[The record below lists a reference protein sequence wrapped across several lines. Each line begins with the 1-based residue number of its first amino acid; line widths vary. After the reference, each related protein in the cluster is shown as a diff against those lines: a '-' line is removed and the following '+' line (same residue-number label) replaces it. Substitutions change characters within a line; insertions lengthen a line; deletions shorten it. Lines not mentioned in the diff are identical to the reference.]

1 MKAVV
6 LEAPQTLIYHDDID
20 CPNPGPGWARVHVKA
35 ASICGSDML
44 RVYHGAAKIY
54 PLILGH
60 ECAGLVESVGEG
72 VDSAWIGRAVAI
84 APLISCMTC
93 DSCQRGL
100 YASCTRYS
108 FIGSRI
114 AGGFAEY
121 LVAPVANLI
130 PLPDALPPELGALV
144 EPTTVALHALN
155 RAGGVQGKQ
164 VAVFGAGSIGMLTLL
179 MARYRQAK
187 FVVAVDIL
195 IRNLD
200 FARGMGIDAVL
211 EANTPQLATSLKSLT
226 QGGVDVA
233 VEASGALAALEQ
245 AIYACRPGGHV
256 VFVGNQPL
264 DRTLPSALIEHIM
277 RYQLN
282 LHGAWMSYSAPF
294 PGDEWREAVTAIFN
308 MPDVFRAMTTHNTT
322 LEGLPALFE
331 QLHKREI
338 ESRKVVIYP

>member
-6 LEAPQTLIYHDDID
+6 LEAPRTLIYHEDTP
-20 CPNPGPGWARVHVKA
+20 CPTPDPGWARIQIKA

-44 RVYHGAAKIY
+44 RVYHGAAKVY

-60 ECAGLVESVGEG
+60 ECSGVVESVGKG
-72 VDSAWIGRAVAI
+72 TDLSWVGRPVAI
-84 APLISCMTC
+84 APLIPCMTC
-93 DSCQRGL
+93 DSCQHGL
-100 YASCTRYS
+100 YASCMRYS

-121 LVAPVANLI
+121 LVAPVANLVL
-130 PLPDALPPELGALV
+130 LPDELSFELGALV

-155 RAGGVQGKQ
+155 RAGDVRGKR
-164 VAVFGAGSIGMLTLL
+164 VAVFGAGSIGMLTLQ

-187 FVVAVDIL
+187 LVVAVDIL
-195 IRNLD
+195 ARNLD
-200 FARGMGIDAVL
+200 FARGLGVD
-211 EANTPQLATSLKSLT
+211 EALNANDPQLTPSLKLFT

-233 VEASGALAALEQ
+233 IEASGALPALEQ
-245 AIYACRPGGHV
+245 AIHACRPGGHV

-282 LHGAWMSYSAPF
+282 LHGAWMSYSALF
-294 PGDEWREAVTAIFN
+294 PGDEWREAVTAISRTS
-308 MPDVFRAMTTHNTT
+308 DVFRAMMTHSTT
-322 LEGLPALFE
+322 LRDLPVIFE
-331 QLHKREI
+331 QLHRREI